1 MQVSVSKAVNPKSI
15 KYNAAEEKIPDTRR
29 LFESVEGFVET
40 EDFAWKSR
48 VYKPFWLK
56 DINVESLCP

>member
-1 MQVSVSKAVNPKSI
+1 
-15 KYNAAEEKIPDTRR
+15 
-29 LFESVEGFVET
+29 LFESIEGFVET